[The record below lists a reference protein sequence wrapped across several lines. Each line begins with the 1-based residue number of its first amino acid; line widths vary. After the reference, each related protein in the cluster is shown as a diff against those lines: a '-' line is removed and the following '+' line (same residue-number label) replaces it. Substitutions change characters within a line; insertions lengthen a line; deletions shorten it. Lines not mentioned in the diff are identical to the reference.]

1 MIFDLDGTLV
11 QTEKL
16 KAQSYAR
23 AAIELC
29 PRVIKEFE
37 VIEAFKDVVGLSR
50 RDVAT
55 ALLDRFDLSD
65 NAEKRMIE
73 YGVSSPWQAFV
84 QVRLKI
90 YQEML
95 ADPNVILNHQWP
107 HNISLLEQA
116 RKNNCQIGLA
126 TMSYCQQVTRVL
138 AILELGD
145 AFNFIATR
153 DDVEQG
159 KPEQAEG
166 FIEKIPKRR
175 IGKPEDIA
183 AAILFVSSDDAD
195 YIHGTT
201 LFVDGGMIRTRG

>member
-65 NAEKRMIE
+65 NVEKRMIE
-73 YGVSSPWQAFV
+73 
-84 QVRLKI
+84 
-90 YQEML
+90 
-95 ADPNVILNHQWP
+95 
-107 HNISLLEQA
+107 
-116 RKNNCQIGLA
+116 
-126 TMSYCQQVTRVL
+126 
-138 AILELGD
+138 
-145 AFNFIATR
+145 
-153 DDVEQG
+153 
-159 KPEQAEG
+159 
-166 FIEKIPKRR
+166 
-175 IGKPEDIA
+175 
-183 AAILFVSSDDAD
+183 
-195 YIHGTT
+195 
-201 LFVDGGMIRTRG
+201 